1 MKFTTKDVID
11 NGAGTSLQ
19 GYVTTTRA
27 ALIETFG
34 MPTFITDDEHDKVTT
49 EWVIQFEN
57 GIIATVYDWKR
68 YEEGAPAPSEIYEWH
83 IGGNNDLSVSQV
95 TNALANTPVSL
106 S

>member
-11 NGAGTSLQ
+11 NGVGTSLQ

-68 YEEGAPAPSEIYEWH
+68 YEEGAPALSEIYEWH
-83 IGGNNDLSVSQV
+83 IGGY
-95 TNALANTPVSL
+95 NALANTPVSL